1 MADWRRHTGTKSLQT
16 GWTLLIL
23 GLAAILEFAL
33 PIGVPTEMTIG
44 GAGFLWILGLV
55 LLGLQDRRSWNRM
68 VEKSTFEADPG
79 VHTADL
85 QKIIKG
91 QSVTVSTDIS
101 GALAQAHTHL
111 RATIDGVDASF
122 TIRIRAGASVETD
135 RGLTTG
141 NDAID
146 QRFVI
151 EGTTE
156 NVQALLSPDVQAALM
171 EVETPGTFTVTAED
185 VVYEIP
191 FTRLTGDELDTA
203 GRAVA
208 IMADRIEA
216 VGKGS

>member
-1 MADWRRHTGTKSLQT
+1 MADWRRHTGTKSLQNL
-16 GWTLLIL
+16 WTLLIL
-23 GLAAILEFAL
+23 GFAGIVEFAL
-33 PIGVPTEMTIG
+33 SMGVPTEVTIG
-44 GAGFLWILGLV
+44 GAGLLWILGLA

-85 QKIIKG
+85 QKIIRG

-101 GALAQAHTHL
+101 GLLTQAHTHL

-122 TIRIRAGASVETD
+122 TIRIQDAASVEGD

-146 QRFVI
+146 QQFVI
-151 EGTTE
+151 KGSPE

-171 EVETPGTFTVTAED
+171 EVETPGTFTVTAEH

-191 FTRLTGDELDTA
+191 FTRLSADELDTA

-208 IMADRIEA
+208 IMADRIETL
-216 VGKGS
+216 GKGS